1 MLKAK
6 DIMQTDLVVVNKNT
20 PFIKAIELIAK
31 HRITGLPV
39 VENGMNLVGVISEK
53 DLLVLTYHLMTRNFD
68 EIEKYT
74 VESLMTKDVVTFQPD
89 DSLAE
94 ICHCFVS
101 NPFRRVPIVEGKK
114 LVGLITRKDLIFTAV
129 GEKDGLKVMRTTA
142 TYL

>member
-6 DIMQTDLVVVNKNT
+6 DIMQTDLIVVNKNT

-39 VENGMNLVGVISEK
+39 VEDGMNLVGVVSEK
-53 DLLVLTYHLMTRNFD
+53 DLLVLTHHLITQNFD
-68 EIEKYT
+68 EIKKYT
-74 VESLMTKDVVTFQPD
+74 VESLMTKDVVTFHPD
-89 DSLAE
+89 DSLAD
-94 ICHCFVS
+94 ICRCLVE
-101 NPFRRVPIVEGKK
+101 NPFRRVLIAEGNK

-129 GEKDGLKVMRTTA
+129 GKDGLKAMSTIT

>member
-6 DIMQTDLVVVNKNT
+6 DIMQTDLVVVNKHT

-39 VENGMNLVGVISEK
+39 VEDGMNLVGVVSEK
-53 DLLVLTYHLMTRNFD
+53 DLLTLTYHLITQNLD
-68 EIEKYT
+68 EIKKYT
-74 VESLMTKDVVTFQPD
+74 VESLMTKDVVTFQSD
-89 DSLAE
+89 DSLAD
-94 ICHCFVS
+94 ICRCLVE
-101 NPFRRVPIVEGKK
+101 NPFRRVLIVEGSK

-129 GEKDGLKVMRTTA
+129 GKDGLKLMRTTA